1 MRPRPDRSILK
12 SGESQNPTKA
22 NCRRILFEPLENR
35 QLMAIDSFTA
45 LELPSG
51 TVPSVVRETQYSREF
66 QANLNYLPNVPKAE
80 GESQPDAALY
90 GSLMFDFGTNTST
103 VDPDAIQVSDTMK
116 YTPERGFG
124 WLSDVI
130 AVDRGMA
137 DDLRRDFNAGQD
149 MTFAIDVPNG
159 SYVLELTLGDR
170 TQMRDRIEVYIN
182 GELRDT
188 VTTLGGEFATPRY
201 SASVGDGKLT
211 IRLKD
216 LGGESKLAAIA
227 SLEVTGIDPE
237 DALPEDVPQ
246 EEHHPSPLL
255 IIQTHGYTSPPKSN
269 NFIGKKLGEF
279 VSDTIKEEMGGDIA
293 GEIVGDQIGKIVED
307 EIGKV
312 TEKFLPP
319 KRPPVT
325 QWVYDSAREIA
336 KATRREQLGRF
347 SGDVRPIA
355 LPRIEKATSEK
366 ELLALHKGSKQFIA
380 LDWTLE
386 SSLGTPEDLKQAL
399 SNPYNERLHRQAV
412 TRAADG
418 LFRMVEA
425 RVNDN
430 FRRNSN
436 AKVDLL
442 IIGHSYGTNVNRE
455 LVSRLNDSGLIDKVD
470 FVKVVE
476 LDPVAM
482 NPDDNIKERADSHDR
497 YFWRH
502 PEFARQGRP
511 VVDSITNYYQRDG
524 LAITN
529 VLEEDLTMGKPL
541 DDQVRGG
548 PLGFFNNYVR
558 IYDPITGL
566 EIYRFRNRDPK
577 TGKVS
582 LGQVR
587 DLAYSPDGRLLATA
601 GEDRT
606 IRLRDA
612 VTHEEKSVINT
623 VKQDVTDIEF
633 FPDGSAIAT
642 VGRDGRIRVFATDTG
657 KELWNGEHHGK
668 NTPDTPYVGATR
680 LAISTDGRTIATA
693 GTGKMIKIWYRQD
706 DSWEFA
712 LGQSFKGHSGGTFA
726 LDFNVDGTL
735 ITGGADKQARIWK
748 IVGEGYALQQTLS
761 LNGTIR
767 RTVFNPQGTTLAL
780 GAGKETSLWM
790 RGADGKWL
798 RVQTFND
805 HVGDVQS
812 VAFNKTGTVLA
823 TGGDDKTIF
832 VYDTA
837 SGRKLNTMNQAMLPI
852 RSIAF
857 SPDGRRLASVSIDMR
872 GGPVNDID
880 VTANARSRVGAIENL
895 LSGGSKRH
903 REVPFIYI
911 DEVIKK
917 GNDPFFENRDKP
929 RASRFGDFVPS
940 ETGQEIPDRS
950 DWATDDTEENATA
963 VDIAENT
970 RPPVI
975 AQTFSTTKIVN
986 PVTISV
992 DAVFSD
998 PDGDP
1003 LTITARSSNS
1013 SIVHVSLKD
1022 GKLTLRP
1029 IAEGT
1034 VDIELTAHDGVWA
1047 TQQRIPVTAD
1057 GSFWRGIAETLKADT
1072 ESVIRQLEEAE
1083 DLADRAETGLE
1094 RARKQAAAANS
1105 SIRRLNQSQAE
1116 LQSGL
1121 NAAQQRIKQ
1130 VQLELDSAIKERDST
1145 RASFNRA
1152 EALRASARVD
1162 FDRLDSATRQARQN
1176 LDQAVERRQAAWQR
1190 LQSAPNREKARRQAE
1205 WESARDAAA
1214 AADSQWQ
1221 SLSRQRS
1228 AADRT
1233 LTAARDQRDALERQL
1248 NSDSRRVENLTGARK
1263 DAVGQLDR
1271 ASSRWNEW
1279 ERDMSAERARLA
1291 DSQSDAAIA
1300 LAQSQSARS
1309 KWNNSSVA
1317 LASITNRLNEA
1328 RQSKWV
1334 KRIGLDKL
1342 EDGLLADARKKLGRL
1357 DSQLDKIEK
1366 QTGNI

>member
-1 MRPRPDRSILK
+1 
-12 SGESQNPTKA
+12 
-22 NCRRILFEPLENR
+22 
-35 QLMAIDSFTA
+35 
-45 LELPSG
+45 
-51 TVPSVVRETQYSREF
+51 
-66 QANLNYLPNVPKAE
+66 
-80 GESQPDAALY
+80 
-90 GSLMFDFGTNTST
+90 
-103 VDPDAIQVSDTMK
+103 
-116 YTPERGFG
+116 
-124 WLSDVI
+124 
-130 AVDRGMA
+130 
-137 DDLRRDFNAGQD
+137 
-149 MTFAIDVPNG
+149 
-159 SYVLELTLGDR
+159 
-170 TQMRDRIEVYIN
+170 
-182 GELRDT
+182 
-188 VTTLGGEFATPRY
+188 
-201 SASVGDGKLT
+201 
-211 IRLKD
+211 
-216 LGGESKLAAIA
+216 
-227 SLEVTGIDPE
+227 
-237 DALPEDVPQ
+237 
-246 EEHHPSPLL
+246 
-255 IIQTHGYTSPPKSN
+255 
-269 NFIGKKLGEF
+269 
-279 VSDTIKEEMGGDIA
+279 
-293 GEIVGDQIGKIVED
+293 
-307 EIGKV
+307 
-312 TEKFLPP
+312 
-319 KRPPVT
+319 
-325 QWVYDSAREIA
+325 
-336 KATRREQLGRF
+336 
-347 SGDVRPIA
+347 
-355 LPRIEKATSEK
+355 
-366 ELLALHKGSKQFIA
+366 
-380 LDWTLE
+380 
-386 SSLGTPEDLKQAL
+386 
-399 SNPYNERLHRQAV
+399 
-412 TRAADG
+412 
-418 LFRMVEA
+418 
-425 RVNDN
+425 
-430 FRRNSN
+430 
-436 AKVDLL
+436 
-442 IIGHSYGTNVNRE
+442 
-455 LVSRLNDSGLIDKVD
+455 
-470 FVKVVE
+470 
-476 LDPVAM
+476 
-482 NPDDNIKERADSHDR
+482 
-497 YFWRH
+497 
-502 PEFARQGRP
+502 
-511 VVDSITNYYQRDG
+511 
-524 LAITN
+524 
-529 VLEEDLTMGKPL
+529 
-541 DDQVRGG
+541 
-548 PLGFFNNYVR
+548 
-558 IYDPITGL
+558 
-566 EIYRFRNRDPK
+566 
-577 TGKVS
+577 
-582 LGQVR
+582 
-587 DLAYSPDGRLLATA
+587 
-601 GEDRT
+601 
-606 IRLRDA
+606 
-612 VTHEEKSVINT
+612 
-623 VKQDVTDIEF
+623 
-633 FPDGSAIAT
+633 
-642 VGRDGRIRVFATDTG
+642 
-657 KELWNGEHHGK
+657 
-668 NTPDTPYVGATR
+668 
-680 LAISTDGRTIATA
+680 
-693 GTGKMIKIWYRQD
+693 
-706 DSWEFA
+706 
-712 LGQSFKGHSGGTFA
+712 
-726 LDFNVDGTL
+726 
-735 ITGGADKQARIWK
+735 
-748 IVGEGYALQQTLS
+748 
-761 LNGTIR
+761 
-767 RTVFNPQGTTLAL
+767 
-780 GAGKETSLWM
+780 
-790 RGADGKWL
+790 
-798 RVQTFND
+798 
-805 HVGDVQS
+805 
-812 VAFNKTGTVLA
+812 
-823 TGGDDKTIF
+823 
-832 VYDTA
+832 
-837 SGRKLNTMNQAMLPI
+837 
-852 RSIAF
+852 
-857 SPDGRRLASVSIDMR
+857 
-872 GGPVNDID
+872 
-880 VTANARSRVGAIENL
+880 VTANVRSRVGAIENL
-895 LSGGSKRH
+895 LSGGSKPH

-950 DWATDDTEENATA
+950 DWANDDTEENATA